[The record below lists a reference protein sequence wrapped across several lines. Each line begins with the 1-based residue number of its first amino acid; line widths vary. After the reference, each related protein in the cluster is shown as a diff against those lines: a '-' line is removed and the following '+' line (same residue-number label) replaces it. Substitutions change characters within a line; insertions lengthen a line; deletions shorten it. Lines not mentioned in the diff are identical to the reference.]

1 MCHHQVSVCLFVCL
15 LCVSCVYTCVHMH
28 VCICVCVCVHACV
41 CVCMRA
47 CVCVCVCMRACVC
60 VHVCYFKCNTNGVH
74 VAHLETKCSLPP
86 EVPSTPP
93 VPKIATKSKSSVTI
107 RWNVSGCHDNIYS
120 KFMLML
126 WTPGPSRQWSSNH
139 RV

>member
-1 MCHHQVSVCLFVCL
+1 MYLQFLSVTASVGELTASVPSPGVCLSVCLFA
-15 LCVSCVYTCVHMH
+15 LCVLCVHMRPY
-28 VCICVCVCVHACV
+28 ACV
-41 CVCMRA
+41 YMR
-47 CVCVCVCMRACVC
+47 MRVC